1 MACLEKGW
9 RTCAFYIFS
18 WIVTKLGPRQTPAL
32 LCRLFRRTALLDPL
46 LLFVELSFKIES
58 NQQQD
63 YQLLI
68 NTVSGLSKINVT
80 TARFL
85 VKNKPIHSS
94 FVYTDTQK
102 QLCIGAG
109 QS

>member
-1 MACLEKGW
+1 MACAEKGW
-9 RTCAFYIFS
+9 QTCAFYIFS
-18 WIVTKLGPRQTPAL
+18 WLVTKLAPAP
-32 LCRLFRRTALLDPL
+32 LCQLFRLTALLDAL

-58 NQQQD
+58 NKQQD
-63 YQLLI
+63 YRFLI
-68 NTVSGLSKINVT
+68 NTVSGLLKINVT

-94 FVYTDTQK
+94 FVYTNTQK

-109 QS
+109 EN